1 MCEADAY
8 ILTDGEEKIVMKA
21 VDLVEPDGDDGYRI
35 VDIFGEQKI
44 IRGRI
49 KGMHLVD
56 HKILFET

>member
-8 ILTDGEEKIVMKA
+8 IRKNGEETMVMKA
-21 VDLVEPDGDDGYRI
+21 VDIVEPEGDDSYRI

-49 KGMHLVD
+49 KAMSLVD
-56 HKILFET
+56 HKIWFEV